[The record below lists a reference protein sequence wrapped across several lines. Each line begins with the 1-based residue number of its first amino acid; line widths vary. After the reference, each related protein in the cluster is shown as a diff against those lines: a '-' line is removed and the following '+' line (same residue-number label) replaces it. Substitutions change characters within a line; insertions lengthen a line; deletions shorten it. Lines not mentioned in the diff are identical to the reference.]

1 MALSPVC
8 RRIRVKSWNRCYRIQ
23 LIGWKATGRREQI
36 DKWPE
41 IDAIKRGPVYRLAIS
56 ALILVSISGG
66 SVPFLVVPSCTPST
80 PVISTVVAVSQP
92 ATSSV
97 IFHRKYS
104 TVNFSSSERKWR
116 QPTTTDVAFTFST
129 NAITRAN
136 TWRRCIHNP
145 FEAFCMRVYTH
156 GIGSYVYTAFIP
168 PDATA
173 TWKTEAAS
181 FFSRPKRTFHDHG
194 SYVIAFRPMNAR

>member
-1 MALSPVC
+1 M
-8 RRIRVKSWNRCYRIQ
+8 Q
-23 LIGWKATGRREQI
+23 LNAVRSISVGDKRSNISIDIGWWRPVSRRAIVHAI
-36 DKWPE
+36 DS
-41 IDAIKRGPVYRLAIS
+41 VIS
-56 ALILVSISGG
+56 A
-66 SVPFLVVPSCTPST
+66 
-80 PVISTVVAVSQP
+80 VVAVSQP

-116 QPTTTDVAFTFST
+116 QPTTSDVAFTFST

-194 SYVIAFRPMNAR
+194 SNVIAFRPMNAR